1 MTTAV
6 KISEPTHLADK
17 LNWLRA
23 GVLGANDGIVSVA
36 GLVMGV
42 AGAQASQQTLLIA
55 GLAGLVSG
63 AISMAGGEYVSV
75 SAQADTELAAL
86 DATTRRLSADPE
98 GERLA
103 LAAVYRERGL
113 SPDLADQVAIELS
126 EHNALAAHAETR
138 LGIRADD
145 ITSPWAAAIAS
156 FIAFA
161 LGALLPLVLMV
172 ASPQEVRVPATLV
185 GVIIALLLTG
195 FASARL
201 GDANPLRP
209 MARNVLVGMAG
220 MGVTYLVGTLFAG

>member
-1 MTTAV
+1 MTTDV
-6 KISEPTHLADK
+6 KLAEPVHLADK

-42 AGAQASQQTLLIA
+42 AGAQASHQTLLLA

-75 SAQADTELAAL
+75 SAQADTERAAL
-86 DATTRRLSADPE
+86 IATSKRLHSDPE
-98 GERLA
+98 RERAA

-113 SPDLADQVAIELS
+113 SPQLAEQVADELS

-138 LGIRADD
+138 LGIRADET
-145 ITSPWAAAIAS
+145 TSPWAAAIAS

-161 LGALLPLVLMV
+161 LGALLPLILMV
-172 ASPQEVRVPATLV
+172 ASPAEIRVVATLI
-185 GVIIALLLTG
+185 GVALALLLTG
-195 FASARL
+195 YTSARL
-201 GDANPLRP
+201 GGARP
-209 MARNVLVGMAG
+209 GRAMARNVLVGTAG
-220 MGVTYLVGTLFAG
+220 MGITYLVGTLFAG